1 MSGHT
6 RRRILQ
12 GAAIAAAGSVVG
24 GYGPGFR
31 TTEAQAAI
39 RGTAAGA
46 GESTPF
52 LEGAFAPV
60 TEELTAFG
68 LQVTGRVPRDLD
80 GRYLRTGPNAAGT

>member
-24 GYGPGFR
+24 GYGPVYHA
-31 TTEAQAAI
+31 TEAQAAV

-46 GESTPF
+46 GGGESTPF

-60 TEELTAFG
+60 TEELTAF
-68 LQVTGRVPRDLD
+68 
-80 GRYLRTGPNAAGT
+80 